1 MTSDVVTPRHEP
13 EVIRAKGRRYATDC
27 NRISCKPY
35 GKAVYQA
42 LQLAKGAYRAH
53 RFPYVGGLREM
64 VN

>member
-35 GKAVYQA
+35 GKAVYHA
-42 LQLAKGAYRAH
+42 LELAEGRTERTA
-53 RFPYVGGLREM
+53 FPMLAASEKW
-64 VN
+64 